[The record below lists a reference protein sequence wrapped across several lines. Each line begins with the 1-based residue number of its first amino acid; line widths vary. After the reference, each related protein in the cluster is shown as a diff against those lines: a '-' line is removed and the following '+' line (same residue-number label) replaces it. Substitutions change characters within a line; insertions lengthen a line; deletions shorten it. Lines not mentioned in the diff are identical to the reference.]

1 MSSNQQ
7 DRLLQR
13 QARTSERRETI
24 RAALAKLRERQSPEV
39 YR

>member
-13 QARTSERRETI
+13 QARTPERREAI
-24 RAALAKLRERQSPEV
+24 RAALAKLRERQSPV
-39 YR
+39 VFR

>member
-13 QARTSERRETI
+13 QARTSERREAI
-24 RAALAKLRERQSPEV
+24 RAALAKLCERQSPV
-39 YR
+39 VFR